1 MPSRIVGELNPPDR
15 LLLGPGPANVS
26 PRVLRALATPLLGHL
41 DPAFLSIMDDTVYLL
56 RQVFQTSNH
65 VTIPISGTGSAG
77 MEAALCNVV
86 EPGDTVVIG
95 INGYFGERLAEMASR
110 YGARVVRVEAEW
122 GLPLEFE
129 KIQKALK
136 SERSV
141 KVVAVVHAETSTGVL
156 QPLDGLANLARSHD
170 ALLLVDAVTSLGGID
185 LRVDDWEID
194 ICYSGTQKCL
204 GAPPGLSPL
213 TFGPRAVEVLR
224 SRKTKVANWY
234 LDLTLLGQYWG
245 GERVYH
251 HTAPISM
258 IYALR
263 EALRIVDEEGL
274 QQRFARHR
282 RSARALWAG
291 LEAMGIGLIA
301 PEGYRAYSLTT
312 VRIPEGVDDAALRR
326 TLLEDWGIEI
336 GGGLGP
342 LRGKAWR
349 VGLMGYNSTAK
360 SVLTFLAALESALVQ
375 QGLEIA
381 QGAGAAA
388 AQRALAA
395 ADQASD

>member
-122 GLPLEFE
+122 GLPLELE
-129 KIQKALK
+129 KFQKALK
-136 SERSV
+136 AERSV

-245 GERVYH
+245 GERIYH

-274 QQRFARHR
+274 QKRFARHR

>member
-122 GLPLEFE
+122 GLPLELE

-136 SERSV
+136 AERSV

-274 QQRFARHR
+274 QKRFARHR

-326 TLLEDWGIEI
+326 TLLEDWSIEI

>member
-1 MPSRIVGELNPPDR
+1 MPSRTVGELNPPDR
-15 LLLGPGPANVS
+15 LLLGPGPANIS
-26 PRVLRALATPLLGHL
+26 PRVHRALAMPLLGHL

-122 GLPLEFE
+122 GLPLELE

-136 SERSV
+136 AERSV
-141 KVVAVVHAETSTGVL
+141 KVVAIVHAETSTGVL

-291 LEAMGIGLIA
+291 LEALGIGLIA

-326 TLLEDWGIEI
+326 TLLEDWSIEI

-349 VGLMGYNSTAK
+349 VGLMGYNSTGK
-360 SVLTFLAALESALVQ
+360 SVLAFLGALESALVQ

>member
-122 GLPLEFE
+122 GLPLELE

-136 SERSV
+136 AERSV

-185 LRVDDWEID
+185 LLVDDWEID

-245 GERVYH
+245 GERIYH

>member
-1 MPSRIVGELNPPDR
+1 MTSRIVGELNPPDR

-122 GLPLEFE
+122 GLPLELE

-136 SERSV
+136 AERSV
-141 KVVAVVHAETSTGVL
+141 KVVAIVHAETSTGVL

-245 GERVYH
+245 GERIYH

-274 QQRFARHR
+274 QKRFARHR

>member
-122 GLPLEFE
+122 GLPLELE
-129 KIQKALK
+129 KFQKALK
-136 SERSV
+136 AERSV

>member
-122 GLPLEFE
+122 GLPLELE

-136 SERSV
+136 AERSV

-245 GERVYH
+245 GERIYH

-274 QQRFARHR
+274 QKRFARHR

>member
-122 GLPLEFE
+122 GLPLELE

-136 SERSV
+136 AERSV

-185 LRVDDWEID
+185 LLVDDWEID

-245 GERVYH
+245 GERIYH

-326 TLLEDWGIEI
+326 TLLEDWSIEI

>member
-122 GLPLEFE
+122 GLPLELE

-136 SERSV
+136 AERSV

-245 GERVYH
+245 GERIYH

-274 QQRFARHR
+274 QKRFARHR

-395 ADQASD
+395 TDQASD

>member
-15 LLLGPGPANVS
+15 LLLGPGPANIS
-26 PRVLRALATPLLGHL
+26 PRVHRALATPLLGHL

-122 GLPLEFE
+122 GLPLELE

-136 SERSV
+136 AERSV
-141 KVVAVVHAETSTGVL
+141 KVVAIVHAETSTGVL

-326 TLLEDWGIEI
+326 TLLEDWSIEI

-342 LRGKAWR
+342 PRDKAWR

>member
-1 MPSRIVGELNPPDR
+1 MPSRTVGELNPPDR
-15 LLLGPGPANVS
+15 LLLGPGPANIS
-26 PRVLRALATPLLGHL
+26 PRVHRALAMPLLGHL

-122 GLPLEFE
+122 GLPLELE

-136 SERSV
+136 AERSV

-291 LEAMGIGLIA
+291 LEALGIGLIA

-326 TLLEDWGIEI
+326 TLLEDWSIEI

-349 VGLMGYNSTAK
+349 VGLMGYNSTGK
-360 SVLTFLAALESALVQ
+360 SVLAFLGALESALVQ

>member
-122 GLPLEFE
+122 GLPLELE
-129 KIQKALK
+129 KFQKALK
-136 SERSV
+136 AERSV

-234 LDLTLLGQYWG
+234 LDLTPLGQYWG
-245 GERVYH
+245 GERIYH

-274 QQRFARHR
+274 QKRFARHR